1 MPRDG
6 FLDEIDDLN
15 AQIESRAEKS
25 RGVGGE
31 NMQHDFTAMRKDLII
46 ILLHAV

>member
-15 AQIESRAEKS
+15 ALIIRSRAKKMV
-25 RGVGGE
+25 GVE
-31 NMQHDFTAMRKDLII
+31 RKNIQYTSLQCERI
-46 ILLHAV
+46 